1 MYFPLTFCYNGAKG
15 GVPMKKQTGW
25 VIAITLAACTAMALV
40 DGVWQPPYAL
50 KSAVKIL
57 LFLGLPL
64 VLSLRMDGIAYREL
78 FRPAQKGVLAAL
90 GLGVGLYAL
99 ILGAYF
105 LIGRFFDFSAIVG
118 NLSANAGVTRDNFLF
133 VSLYISFVN
142 SLLEEFFFRGF
153 VFTNLKRHRTRR
165 FAYLFSAAAF
175 SLYHVAMMVGW
186 FSPLLFMLVMAG
198 LMVGGMIFNYMNEKL
213 ETIYCSWL
221 THMFANFAINT
232 IGFLLMG

>member
-1 MYFPLTFCYNGAKG
+1 
-15 GVPMKKQTGW
+15 MKKQTGR
-25 VIAITLAACTAMALV
+25 VIAVTVAVCAAMALV

-64 VLSLRMDGIAYREL
+64 VLSLCVEGVAYREL
-78 FRPAQKGVLAAL
+78 FRPVKKGFLASL
-90 GLGVGLYAL
+90 GLGAGLYVL

-118 NLSANAGVTRDNFLF
+118 NLSANAGVTKDNFLF

-153 VFTNLKRHRTRR
+153 VFTNLKRLRSRR

-175 SLYHVAMMVGW
+175 FLYHVAMMAGW
-186 FSPLLFMLVMAG
+186 FSSGLFLLVMAG
-198 LMVGGMIFNYMNEKL
+198 LAFGGMIFNYMNERL
-213 ETIYCSWL
+213 DTIYCSWL